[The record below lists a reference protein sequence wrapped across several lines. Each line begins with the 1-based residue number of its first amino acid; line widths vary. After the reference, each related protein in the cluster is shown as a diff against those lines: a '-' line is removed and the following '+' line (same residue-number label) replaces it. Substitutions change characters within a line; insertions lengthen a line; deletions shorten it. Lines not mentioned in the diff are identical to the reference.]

1 MYVCMYVSKYV
12 QYVCMYCTV
21 LYCTVLYCTVLYCMY
36 VCTYGSVMISGSD
49 VVISEKV
56 IQ

>member
-1 MYVCMYVSKYV
+1 MNECMYVMYVCMYVSKYV

-21 LYCTVLYCTVLYCMY
+21 LYCTVLY